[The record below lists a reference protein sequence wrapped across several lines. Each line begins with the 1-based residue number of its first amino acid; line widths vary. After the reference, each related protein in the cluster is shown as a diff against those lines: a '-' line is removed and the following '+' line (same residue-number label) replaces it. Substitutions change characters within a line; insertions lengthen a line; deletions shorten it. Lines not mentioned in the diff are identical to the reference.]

1 MLDSH
6 RIEIG
11 ESTFEA
17 MTVRQKLEEI
27 WERRN
32 KRPKFLELN
41 GVESETVWVT
51 VR

>member
-1 MLDSH
+1 MLDGH
-6 RIEIG
+6 RTVIG
-11 ESTFEA
+11 ESIFGA

-41 GVESETVWVT
+41 GVESETVRVT